1 MLLTPRYFDNPMTR
15 IAGIETKTDCRPS
28 PTAERIL
35 RDLTA
40 YIKRYEPEFLRM
52 LLGPYVTDNIN
63 KYEDIH
69 TLLANPE
76 TGESAIAKYVYFH
89 YSRDNATFNTV
100 AGEKLK
106 TTENSRN
113 VSASARLVRVW
124 NEMVDDCGRILSEIE
139 KMKQYEIMP
148 LSLNAQ
154 PPKYSL
160 REVRPDFN
168 ADIFKRINI
177 YGL

>member
-1 MLLTPRYFDNPMTR
+1 MMR

-40 YIKRYEPEFLRM
+40 YIERYEPMFIRM
-52 LLGPYVTDNIN
+52 LLGPYVAANID
-63 KYEDIH
+63 KYENIH

-76 TGESAIAKYVYFH
+76 TGDSAIAKYVYFH

-106 TTENSRN
+106 TTESSRN
-113 VSASARLVRVW
+113 VSSSARLVRVW
-124 NEMVDDCGRILSEIE
+124 NDMVNDCGRIISEIE
-139 KMKQYEIMP
+139 NMKQYEIMQ

-154 PPKYSL
+154 PQQYSL
-160 REVRPDFN
+160 REVRPDFD
-168 ADIFKRINI
+168 ADIFKKINI